1 MLPKAVLY
9 RANKNADSGR
19 AGVWPAVCFGGAGG
33 VSPVRLTQE
42 RGGSPVYRVLIV
54 DDHAA
59 VREGVRRVLS
69 EQLHPDAQGEASS
82 ADEAIEMVRREQW
95 DVIVLD
101 VHMPGKSGIE
111 VLKAVKQTSPDLPVV
126 MLSVYPPDQMAS
138 RLLAAG
144 AAAYVSKSSAA
155 DELVNTIRQVV
166 ARKESRGDDPRP
178 ADNCAADDALTA
190 WHL

>member
-1 MLPKAVLY
+1 M
-9 RANKNADSGR
+9 
-19 AGVWPAVCFGGAGG
+19 
-33 VSPVRLTQE
+33 
-42 RGGSPVYRVLIV
+42 YRVLIV

-111 VLKAVKQTSPDLPVV
+111 VLKAVKQTNPDLPVV